1 MPENRADPGVD
12 KFLFPEKLPDFMK
25 SFSPEN
31 SRLKTVCCRIIYDF
45 SFFVFLF
52 LKGISEK
59 THSFMRRPRYRSK
72 FVCRLFINYIT
83 FTADFQWPVY

>member
-31 SRLKTVCCRIIYDF
+31 SRLKTVCCRIIYDLFF
-45 SFFVFLF
+45 SFF
-52 LKGISEK
+52 
-59 THSFMRRPRYRSK
+59 SF
-72 FVCRLFINYIT
+72 
-83 FTADFQWPVY
+83 